1 MCGLGRILNLTKVKE
16 DVVVLKSLEIG
27 QHLFGLA
34 GREEHVKLIKLTW
47 ADQAAHK
54 GVFSVYSTFVGQR
67 CR

>member
-34 GREEHVKLIKLTW
+34 GREEHIELTW

>member
-1 MCGLGRILNLTKVKE
+1 MDLEEYLHLTKVKE
-16 DVVVLKSLEIG
+16 DVVILKSLEIV

-34 GREEHVKLIKLTW
+34 GREEHIELTR